1 MGYTYDSGSKDIR
14 EGGNKVGWAMVSVV
28 AAGLIA
34 LLTAL
39 LTASPENLLTTFS
52 SIPEPPPGIEYW
64 YKGVLRDGWPVD
76 EWWETV
82 VVTDS
87 TTIQIGDV
95 ITSTGAFTLTETWDT
110 DVLTLT
116 GYISTTG
123 TVISSTGSLVWSVDS
138 GLGHLVKSWEVLTNT
153 WSTSA
158 ITEVLQ
164 TSGGVQTAT
173 VSLELGEP
181 PATPTPTPTVYA
193 SPTPRY
199 TPRPW
204 PTVSYPT
211 ATPCVGMGCAP
222 IDDQPV
228 AYMIY
233 VPLVMLDYDP
243 FEPWFL
249 PPVLP

>member
-52 SIPEPPPGIEYW
+52 SIPEPPPGIVSW
-64 YKGVLRDGWPVD
+64 NKGVLRDGWPVED
-76 EWWETV
+76 WWETV
-82 VVTDS
+82 VVTES
-87 TTIQIGDV
+87 TTIQIGDIV
-95 ITSTGAFTLTETWDT
+95 TATGVFTLTETWDT

-164 TSGGVQTAT
+164 TSGGVQTVT
-173 VSLELGEP
+173 VSLELGAP
-181 PATPTPTPTVYA
+181 PATPTPTPTPTPAVYA

-204 PTVSYPT
+204 PTVMYPT
-211 ATPCVGMGCAP
+211 ATPCVGMGCVPFGGAR
-222 IDDQPV
+222 V
-228 AYMIY
+228 AYTIY
-233 VPLVMLDYDP
+233 MPIVMRNYQTG
-243 FEPWFL
+243 
-249 PPVLP
+249 PPR